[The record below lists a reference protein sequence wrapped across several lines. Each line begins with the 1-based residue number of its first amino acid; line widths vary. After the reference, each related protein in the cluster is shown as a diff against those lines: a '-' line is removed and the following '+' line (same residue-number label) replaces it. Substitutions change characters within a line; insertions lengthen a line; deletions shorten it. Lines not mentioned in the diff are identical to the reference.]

1 MLAMNRP
8 RVWLGTLA
16 VLLPALLAAPASAA
30 GLLLQPALAS
40 DELFRGISQNNSLT
54 ASLRVD
60 GRIASR
66 GYFGGRVLNQRSL
79 GRVQGD
85 LYLGATRGFDLF
97 DLIPVSVDAGLAASV
112 YGGSSRLLGIED
124 PEYFEAYGSLVVG
137 PVRVGASFAPDYYGT
152 GGAAGRLSAQLKW
165 PLPMAGLGFAAV
177 AGWNAGAGV
186 ERYTA
191 SRRDRGSG
199 RRYADY
205 ALSLTQAL
213 PEDFS
218 AFLLAG
224 GASIA
229 IDGSRSPTVLV
240 GLRWLYGLG
249 STGR

>member
-1 MLAMNRP
+1 MNRP
-8 RVWLGTLA
+8 RACFRITVA
-16 VLLPALLAAPASAA
+16 LLPAMLAAPATAA

-66 GYFGGRVLNQRSL
+66 GYVGGRVLNQRSL

-85 LYLGATRGFDLF
+85 LYLGATRGFALF
-97 DLIPVSVDAGLAASV
+97 DLIPASVDAGLAASV
-112 YGGSSRLLGIED
+112 YGGRSRLRGIED
-124 PEYFEAYGSLVVG
+124 PDYFEAYGNLVVG

-165 PLPMAGLGFAAV
+165 PLPMAGLGIAAIV
-177 AGWNAGAGV
+177 GWNAGTGV

-191 SRRDRGSG
+191 SRRDSGSG

-205 ALSLTQAL
+205 ALSLTRAL
-213 PEDFS
+213 PADFS
-218 AFLLAG
+218 AFVQIG

-229 IDGSRSPTVLV
+229 IDGSRTPTGLV

>member
-1 MLAMNRP
+1 MNRSCAWP
-8 RVWLGTLA
+8 RIA
-16 VLLPALLAAPASAA
+16 VALLQALLAAPVSAA
-30 GLLLQPALAS
+30 SLLLQPALAS

-60 GRIASR
+60 GRIASH
-66 GYFGGRVLNQRSL
+66 GYVGGRVLNQRSL

-85 LYLGATRGFDLF
+85 LYLGATRGFALF
-97 DLIPVSVDAGLAASV
+97 ELIPASVDAGLAASV
-112 YGGSSRLLGIED
+112 YGGRSQLRGIAD
-124 PEYFEAYGSLVVG
+124 PDYLEAYGNLVVG
-137 PVRVGASFAPDYYGT
+137 PVRVGASFSPDYYGT

-165 PLPMAGLGFAAV
+165 PLPVTGLGIAGV
-177 AGWNAGAGV
+177 AGWNVGAGV

-191 SRRDRGSG
+191 SRRDSGYG

-205 ALSLTQAL
+205 ALSLTQVL

-218 AFLLAG
+218 AVLQIG

-229 IDGSRSPTVLV
+229 IDGSRTPTVLL